1 MNPKYPIYIP
11 SKGRWESRLTI
22 KALEA
27 INVPYRVVIEKE
39 EYDQYSKVVDL
50 KKILVLP
57 FSNKKLVGSRVW
69 IMEHSIKEGHKRH
82 WQLDDN
88 ISMFCR
94 RNYNLKIP
102 VGDGTIFRASEDFTD
117 RYENVAISGFQYF
130 MFASNRSELPPFYL
144 NTRVYSCSLINNEI
158 PYRHRRIY
166 NDDTDI
172 CLCALK
178 GGWCTIL
185 FNAFLA
191 YKQTTMTVKGGN
203 TEDLYLIE
211 DGRLKMAESL
221 VADHPDV
228 TKIVFKWGRWQHS
241 VNYKQFIKKNK
252 LKLKPGIKIKQGI
265 DNYGMELQILKEN
278 KWTKMNF

>member
-11 SKGRWESRLTI
+11 SKGRWESRQTV
-22 KALEA
+22 KALENM
-27 INVPYRVVIEKE
+27 NVPYRVVIEKE
-39 EYDQYSKVVDL
+39 EYDQYSKVIDS

-88 ISMFCR
+88 I
-94 RNYNLKIP
+94 RNFYRMTHNRYFE
-102 VGDGTIFRASEDFTD
+102 VTSGTILKVMEDFTD
-117 RYENVAISGFQYF
+117 RYENIAISGPHYYIFG
-130 MFASNRSELPPFYL
+130 NRKQKKVPFYL

-158 PYRHRRIY
+158 PYRHRRVY

-178 GGWCTIL
+178 DGWCTIL
-185 FNAFLA
+185 FNTFLCGKA
-191 YKQTTMTVKGGN
+191 TTMTVKGGN

-211 DGRLKMAESL
+211 NGRLKMAESL
-221 VADHPDV
+221 AADHPDIVKV
-228 TKIVFKWGRWQHS
+228 TYKWHRWQHS
-241 VNYKQFIKKNK
+241 VNYKPFWKRNK
-252 LKLKPGIKIKQGI
+252 LKLKPGIKIKSGI
-265 DNYGMELQILKEN
+265 DNYGLELQELRNDRWIKIN
-278 KWTKMNF
+278 S